1 MADSKRD
8 KKISETDPD
17 ELVELIEE
25 SKSDRKPVSSVEK
38 PRRGVLWG
46 AL

>member
-1 MADSKRD
+1 MIDSKRD
-8 KKISETDPD
+8 KKTNETDPD

-25 SKSDRKPVSSVEK
+25 KSDGKPVNSVEK
-38 PRRGVLWG
+38 PRRGILWG